1 MKNQI
6 LAILFLIIGFF
17 LNTNQL
23 SAQSLSLTE
32 VENSI
37 KRDGKYAIL
46 VSNARHLQAAVM
58 TGEEL
63 KSKHSKIDFEVVLIG
78 PVVKDL
84 AEDKSLEATVLK
96 SKDLGIRLVVCEF
109 AMNHLG
115 VKKSQYHSY
124 VDTTPNG
131 FTYIFGLQENGFKTI
146 TL

>member
-6 LAILFLIIGFF
+6 LAILFLIIGSF
-17 LNTNQL
+17 LSTNQL

-32 VENSI
+32 VENSV
-37 KRDGKYAIL
+37 KADGKYAIL

-63 KSKHSKIDFEVVLIG
+63 KNQNPNIDFQVVLIG

-84 AEDKSLEATVLK
+84 AEDKTLEPTIIK
-96 SKDLGIRLVVCEF
+96 SQKLGLRIVVCEF
-109 AMNHLG
+109 AMQHLG
-115 VKKSQYHSY
+115 VKKSQYHPY

>member
-1 MKNQI
+1 MKNHI
-6 LAILFLIIGFF
+6 LVILFLMIGSF
-17 LNTNQL
+17 LNTTNL
-23 SAQSLSLTE
+23 SAQNLSLNE

-37 KRDGKYAIL
+37 KADGKYALL

-63 KSKHSKIDFEVVLIG
+63 KSQHPNLDFQIILIG

-84 AEDKSLEATVLK
+84 AEDKSLEPSILK
-96 SKDLGIRLVVCEF
+96 SQKLDIRIVVCEF

-115 VKKSQYHSY
+115 VKKSQYHPY
-124 VDTTPNG
+124 INTTPNG
-131 FTYIFGLQENGFKTI
+131 FTYIFGLQENGYKTI